1 MGKLE
6 GKTALIFGVAN
17 DHSIAWGIA
26 QAFHREG
33 ARIGF
38 SYAMPSLEKRVRPL
52 AESLG
57 SDFIELCDVT
67 DDSQLDAIFAK
78 AKEHF
83 GTIDILVHAVAFAN
97 REDLMG
103 RFVDTTREGFLLA
116 HNISVYSF
124 VAMAARAREL
134 MPNGGS
140 MMTLTYYGSQ
150 KVAPKYNV
158 MGVAKAALE
167 ASVRYLAVDFGGR
180 NIRVNAISA
189 GPIRTLAGAGIA
201 DARQMFNFQKRHA
214 PLKRTVT
221 IEEVGGAALYLLS
234 GLSSGVTGEVHFVD
248 SGYNIISMP
257 QPDALKTVDEA
268 ETAAEQRAEAK
279 T

>member
-26 QAFHREG
+26 QAIEREG
-33 ARIGF
+33 AKVAF

-67 DDSQLDAIFAK
+67 DDAQLDAVFAK
-78 AKEHF
+78 AREQL
-83 GTIDILVHAVAFAN
+83 GTIDILVHAIAFAN

-103 RFVDTTREGFLLA
+103 RFIDTSREGFLLA
-116 HNISVYSF
+116 HNISVYSL
-124 VAMAARAREL
+124 VALANRAREL

-140 MMTLTYYGSQ
+140 IMTLTYYGSQ

-167 ASVRYLAVDFGGR
+167 ATTRYLAWDLGPE

-189 GPIRTLAGAGIA
+189 GPIRTLAASGFRFPGLLMHS
-201 DARQMFNFQKRHA
+201 RRSRRPPN
-214 PLKRTVT
+214 VT
-221 IEEVGGAALYLLS
+221 IDQVGRCGF
-234 GLSSGVTGEVHFVD
+234 SSGDGA
-248 SGYNIISMP
+248 S
-257 QPDALKTVDEA
+257 A
-268 ETAAEQRAEAK
+268 
-279 T
+279 